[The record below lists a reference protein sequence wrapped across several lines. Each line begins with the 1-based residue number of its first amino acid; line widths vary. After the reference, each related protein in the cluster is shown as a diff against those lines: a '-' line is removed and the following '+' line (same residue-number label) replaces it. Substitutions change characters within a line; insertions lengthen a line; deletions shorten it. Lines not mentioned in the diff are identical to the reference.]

1 MSEFKEYKN
10 IQHKEIRPY
19 IAGEDLTGISISGSV
34 NPEEDLGYIARDPN
48 NQDDQWYITKKFFE
62 DNFIEVAEVTEN
74 IPDEETEGE
83 EPDLAGYNESLKET
97 QKEQEPESIHELPN
111 SDNEAGVETA
121 WALVDSATT
130 HQDKTYAMS
139 AGRGLLVK
147 VIRGDS
153 VSVTFVEEAR
163 MVKDE
168 NGQVII
174 K

>member
-1 MSEFKEYKN
+1 MNNESTDESKE
-10 IQHKEIRPY
+10 EIIPESDTTQLM
-19 IAGEDLTGISISGSV
+19 ANGLTEDDTTG
-34 NPEEDLGYIARDPN
+34 
-48 NQDDQWYITKKFFE
+48 
-62 DNFIEVAEVTEN
+62 

-111 SDNEAGVETA
+111 SDNGAGVETA

-130 HQDKTYAMS
+130 QQDKTYAMS

-147 VIRGDS
+147 VIRGES